1 MLNPIKEPWKHHSIP
16 VNHHST
22 TSFSLR
28 FSPSFRCW
36 NSLLIS
42 AGAAQQIPPCRAGT
56 QRWCGAGST
65 WAEAMGWHLV
75 LLGKSSIDYSYFINL
90 KHFLINFNPVLVHF
104 YSFFKSSFA
113 HVSQFRKVRS
123 NEPRSW
129 WWNPYIFCW
138 RVFGEHPSNS
148 LCKISM

>member
-1 MLNPIKEPWKHHSIP
+1 
-16 VNHHST
+16 
-22 TSFSLR
+22 
-28 FSPSFRCW
+28 
-36 NSLLIS
+36 
-42 AGAAQQIPPCRAGT
+42 
-56 QRWCGAGST
+56 
-65 WAEAMGWHLV
+65 MGWHLV

-90 KHFLINFNPVLVHF
+90 NHFLINFNPVLVHF
-104 YSFFKSSFA
+104 YSFLKSGFA
-113 HVSQFRKVRS
+113 HVSQFRKVNRS